1 MSNSESFTNQQFYSL
16 GLKFVL
22 FTLQFFTKINFVAF
36 LTQEKWLW
44 MIFIKSIFRNQ
55 FLWNHSNASWQISS
69 TLKKCF
75 FSKTRKCK
83 FGNLSCEVWANL
95 LVRRVGGESSSRNFE
110 TRLSGAIS
118 NYLQSLSAF
127 VKNFPTSNFWRNIW
141 SEIFQLKHLT
151 SNKCLLERPCIVNSK
166 HLQTST

>member
-22 FTLQFFTKINFVAF
+22 FTIFTFFAIFHQFYVFFK
-36 LTQEKWLW
+36 TQEKWLW
-44 MIFIKSIFRNQ
+44 MIFVKSIFRNQ

-83 FGNLSCEVWANL
+83 FGNLLRSVSKSIGEAQVGLAASAAAIL
-95 LVRRVGGESSSRNFE
+95 RRGSAAQSPTTFNRLALSLKIGRPAIPDE
-110 TRLSGAIS
+110 TFDQQFFS
-118 NYLQSLSAF
+118 
-127 VKNFPTSNFWRNIW
+127 
-141 SEIFQLKHLT
+141 
-151 SNKCLLERPCIVNSK
+151 
-166 HLQTST
+166 